1 MKEYLVLFF
10 DDNGDIC
17 SSFQM
22 MAMKMDSVRWSNIV
36 YDMIAYTK
44 ASVESLLIVC
54 LDDGKYR
61 RYVL

>member
-10 DDNGDIC
+10 DDNGGIC

-44 ASVESLLIVC
+44 STIESMLIVC